1 MSRYFR
7 SLQAFALLVM
17 LAATV
22 CAQDTA
28 KPQASNPAQPPNRS
42 IGQKRP
48 IKGLPNFGEV
58 TPMLFR
64 GAQPS
69 PEGLKTLGKMGVNIV
84 VDARGDRADSEGKQ
98 VTKLG
103 MRYVP
108 IPWRC
113 PFPNDDVFVKFLK
126 LVRDNPDKKIFVH
139 CRLGDDRTGMMVAAY
154 RMAAEGWSADEAMHE
169 MQQFG
174 FSTLHQYILCPRLA
188 SYERAFPEHLKN
200 NPALQGQPGVAEGA
214 QK

>member
-1 MSRYFR
+1 MSQYFR
-7 SLQAFALLVM
+7 SLGAFALLVLL
-17 LAATV
+17 LAPV
-22 CAQDTA
+22 CAQDTV
-28 KPQASNPAQPPNRS
+28 KPQASNSAQRPNRS

-48 IKGLPNFGEV
+48 LKGLPNFGEV
-58 TPMLFR
+58 TPILFR

-69 PEGLKTLGKMGVNIV
+69 PDGLKTLARMGVNIV

-98 VTKLG
+98 VTQLG

-113 PFPNDDVFVKFLK
+113 PFPNDDIFVKFLK

-174 FSTLHQYILCPRLA
+174 FSALHQYFLCPRLA
-188 SYERAFPEHLKN
+188 SYEKAFPDHLKK
-200 NPALQGQPGVAEGA
+200 NPALQGQLGVAQGA
-214 QK
+214 QQ